1 MKVKREWAD
10 EQEVFGAVAEA
21 LSEAEVYGYMAVYAR
36 DEQGEYSERGTI
48 IIEADGRRFAIELH
62 EIL

>member
-10 EQEVFGAVAEA
+10 EQEVFGAVTEA
-21 LSEAEVYGYMAVYAR
+21 LSEAEADGYMAVYAR
-36 DEQGEYSERGTI
+36 DEQGEYSELGTI

>member
-10 EQEVFGAVAEA
+10 EQEAFGAVAEA
-21 LSEAEVYGYMAVYAR
+21 LSEAEADSHMAVYAS
-36 DEQGEYSERGTI
+36 DEQGEYGERGTI